1 MSRPDSAIV
10 AEVLAGDRKAFRELV
25 ARYQEQMI
33 ASAHHLVGD
42 RDAAQDLAQEAFV
55 SAYVELESLRNPS
68 RFRQWLYGI
77 LRHKCLSHLRA
88 QGQPVASWE
97 QDVDEEY
104 AVLSGPEERIGG
116 ELVDALNALPLKWR
130 ELLSAR
136 YLQDMTYGEMA
147 EMLGT
152 TVNNVRVQCCR
163 AKQALRAV
171 LASRPGASCCQ
182 AGAAPTSQECGREAR
197 AERRKAAC

>member
-1 MSRPDSAIV
+1 VSRPDSTIV
-10 AEVLAGDRKAFRELV
+10 ADVLDGDRKAFRELV
-25 ARYQEQMI
+25 ERYQDQTI

-42 RDAAQDLAQEAFV
+42 LDAAHDLAQEALV
-55 SAYVELESLRNPS
+55 SAYVELQSLRNPS

-97 QDVDEEY
+97 QDVDAER
-104 AVLSGPEERIGG
+104 AVLSGPEECIGG
-116 ELVDALNALPLKWR
+116 DLIEALNALPIRWR

-136 YLQDMTYGEMA
+136 YIQDMTYREMA
-147 EMLGT
+147 EMLDT

-163 AKQALRAV
+163 AKQALRKA
-171 LASRPGASCCQ
+171 LA
-182 AGAAPTSQECGREAR
+182 GREAR
-197 AERRKAAC
+197 TEGRKAAC